1 MRRIIML
8 IAASSMAFA
17 ASAQTIDRIYTKD
30 GSVYNGF
37 ISEQVPGKQVMIY
50 AENASIVFKQKDM
63 QNQRKDYYEFDRL
76 SESSK
81 EIVRHITDTT
91 SLQLASFE
99 YKGAYY
105 ENLYMNEVLDST
117 IRAHALT
124 PRTYIIPWN
133 DLIKTSRVA
142 TNENPYGTRD
152 IVTLKSGERLIGQI
166 TAQEISKTMTIRTE
180 TGVIRTINV
189 GDILSIMSERISEK
203 HTLWEQ
209 TPLLDRLVL
218 DGGATMEGF
227 ITSRLM
233 GQHVYILQKYGHD
246 AQQIAMK
253 NIRKYQKT
261 RNRDYK
267 VFSPDTAKVVR
278 LNEREV
284 VPLNLESKEG
294 GYVRK
299 DTLVNTFFTGT
310 ELHLS
315 LKNLTHD
322 KRVALYEFIPAE
334 SKFES
339 TIKNMWKKEK
349 DEVLIIPTDSHPVY
363 ETPLIEE
370 DGFMVCEIVVR
381 KAGKYYL
388 TIDGFNAG
396 LNLIFVNKSEKEK
409 E

>member
-1 MRRIIML
+1 
-8 IAASSMAFA
+8 
-17 ASAQTIDRIYTKD
+17 
-30 GSVYNGF
+30 
-37 ISEQVPGKQVMIY
+37 MIY

-91 SLQLASFE
+91 ALQLASFE

-117 IRAHALT
+117 IRANALT

-133 DLIKTSRVA
+133 DLLKTSRVA
-142 TNENPYGTRD
+142 TNDDPYGTKD

-166 TAQEISKTMTIRTE
+166 TAQEISKSMTLLTE
-180 TGVIRTINV
+180 SGAIRTINV
-189 GDILSIMSERISEK
+189 ADILSIMSEKISEK

-233 GQHVYILQKYGHD
+233 GQHVNILQKYAQD
-246 AQQIAMK
+246 AQQIPMK

-267 VFSPDTAKVVR
+267 VFAPDTAKIVR
-278 LNEREV
+278 LNDKDAVMLALDCEDDV
-284 VPLNLESKEG
+284 
-294 GYVRK
+294 YVCK
-299 DTLVNTFFTGT
+299 DTLTNTFFTGT
-310 ELHLS
+310 EIRLAV
-315 LKNLTHD
+315 KNVPHD
-322 KRVALYEFIPAE
+322 KRVALYECIPADG
-334 SKFES
+334 KFEAVL
-339 TIKNMWKKEK
+339 KNMLKKDKE
-349 DEVLIIPTDSHPVY
+349 EAMVIPADAHPVY